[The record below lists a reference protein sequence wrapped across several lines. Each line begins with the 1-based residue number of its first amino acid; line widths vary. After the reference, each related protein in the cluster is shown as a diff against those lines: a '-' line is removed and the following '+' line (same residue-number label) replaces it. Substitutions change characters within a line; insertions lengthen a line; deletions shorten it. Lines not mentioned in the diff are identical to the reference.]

1 MTNLTATEDNY
12 LDILDSMNC
21 METLGLIHGIMYAFE
36 LEHET
41 FDIYALEKPWKF
53 PEIYVPALNGELD
66 GRVGEILTA
75 KMIEAL

>member
-1 MTNLTATEDNY
+1 MTNEKATEDNY

-21 METLGLIHGIMYAFE
+21 MEALELVHGIMFAFE
-36 LEHET
+36 QEYQT

-66 GRVGEILTA
+66 GRVSECLQSV
-75 KMIEAL
+75 EEN